1 LVINQ
6 HLYSGRKSAA
16 LLKGYVDSYPGEGYA
31 YLHILLSPAI
41 IIDTKGIIPF
51 HDPFG
56 IRNNLKSERRN
67 SNIYPELPYDNAA
80 MPVKQIDAF
89 RPYFTGRLIHDLRI
103 AASSQIQKSVF
114 ECRLDGRIIRP
125 DFAGLKLI

>member
-1 LVINQ
+1 
-6 HLYSGRKSAA
+6 
-16 LLKGYVDSYPGEGYA
+16 
-31 YLHILLSPAI
+31 LLSPAI

-67 SNIYPELPYDNAA
+67 SNIYPKLPYDNAA

-103 AASSQIQKSVF
+103 AASRFRKACLNAGWMAGSS
-114 ECRLDGRIIRP
+114 DRISR
-125 DFAGLKLI
+125 D